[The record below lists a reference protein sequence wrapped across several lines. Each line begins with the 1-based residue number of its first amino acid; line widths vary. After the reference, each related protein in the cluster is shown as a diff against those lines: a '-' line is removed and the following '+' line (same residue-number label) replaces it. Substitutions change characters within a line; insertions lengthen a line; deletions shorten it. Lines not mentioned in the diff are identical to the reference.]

1 MRYTTTSCRNCGFKT
16 RSHESNVPN
25 VQIGSPI
32 LRCPRCGN
40 LILDGI
46 ATEYEFM
53 TDKERAKFTTE
64 NARTASYPGNI
75 LFIIVGFALLIGGI
89 VLGGGYIAAG
99 LIFGGG
105 CILLGISRIIKNN
118 KMSSEQIIEQAVYES
133 LQRTKNSDYVEFI
146 KQSYSANE
154 IKRQYRTYAGKDVF
168 MNKYKIFETRE
179 SYIDNMKEFNKL
191 IELIGVDECV
201 EKSETTT
208 FINP

>member
-16 RSHESNVPN
+16 RHHESNVPN

-32 LRCPRCGN
+32 LRCPKCGN
-40 LILDGI
+40 LILDSI

-64 NARTASYPGNI
+64 NAQTASYPGNI

-105 CILLGISRIIKNN
+105 CIWLGISQIIENN
-118 KMSSEQIIEQAVYES
+118 KMSSEHIIEQAVYES

-146 KQSYSANE
+146 KQSYSANK
-154 IKRQYRTYAGKDVF
+154 IKRQYRAYVGKNVF
-168 MNKYKIFETRE
+168 MGKYKIFESRE
-179 SYIDNMKEFNKL
+179 SYIENMKEFNEL
-191 IELIGVDECV
+191 IELIAVDECV
-201 EKSETTT
+201 EKNETSTL
-208 FINP
+208 INP

>member
-1 MRYTTTSCRNCGFKT
+1 
-16 RSHESNVPN
+16 
-25 VQIGSPI
+25 
-32 LRCPRCGN
+32 
-40 LILDGI
+40 
-46 ATEYEFM
+46 
-53 TDKERAKFTTE
+53 
-64 NARTASYPGNI
+64 
-75 LFIIVGFALLIGGI
+75 
-89 VLGGGYIAAG
+89 
-99 LIFGGG
+99 
-105 CILLGISRIIKNN
+105 
-118 KMSSEQIIEQAVYES
+118 MSSEQIIEQAVYES